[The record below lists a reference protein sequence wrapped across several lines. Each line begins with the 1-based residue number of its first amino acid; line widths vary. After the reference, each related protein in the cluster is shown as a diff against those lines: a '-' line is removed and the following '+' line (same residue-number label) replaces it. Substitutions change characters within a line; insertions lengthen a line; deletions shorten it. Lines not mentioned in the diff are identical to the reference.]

1 MKTNGKKFIACAAI
15 SLLASVIPTGAGRE
29 IEKPETAVRLVRV
42 RVFSERKDKA
52 WFKFPGKMKPS
63 FMNTGRR

>member
-15 SLLASVIPTGAGRE
+15 SLLASVLPTGAGHE

-42 RVFSERKDKA
+42 RVFRERKEKA
-52 WFKFPGKMKPS
+52 WFRLPR
-63 FMNTGRR
+63 NTGRR